1 MVALGGGVV
10 GDTAG
15 FAAAAYHRGVAVLQV
30 PTTLLAM
37 VDAAIGGKTAVN
49 LPEGKNLVGA
59 FHQPVGVVADTDTLA
74 TISERDYHSGLGEV
88 AKYALMFDVAD
99 DPTGLVDL
107 LRMGAGGIEARDP
120 ALLADVVARCA
131 AIKAD
136 VVARDP
142 HERTGLRATLNL
154 GHTLAHALE
163 IAFDHEL
170 THGEAVAIGL
180 VFAGAL
186 AGGCERVRGDVVDR
200 FQALPYTLGLPT
212 QVPDPTRVAPGEL
225 LALMARD
232 KKASGG
238 LTFVLPGP
246 DGLELVEDPPPGA
259 LRYAFESIGYTDE
272 QSWTWGSGR
281 HVSVILLI
289 NGPNLNLLGERE
301 PEVYGTDTL
310 ADCVGDARAAAEAA
324 GHALED
330 VQSNHEGELIE
341 AIQGARG
348 APPRSWSTRARSRTR
363 RTRSPTR
370 SPRTTA

>member
-1 MVALGGGVV
+1 MSTVRVDLDPAYDVVVDAGAAAGAGALLAGRRRVAIVSQAAIVDRYAERVRAGIDAPTELFLMGDGEEHKTLATVDELCRGFARWGLLRADAVVALGGGVV

-15 FAAAAYHRGVAVLQV
+15 FAAAVYHRGVAVLQV

-59 FHQPVGVVADTDTLA
+59 FHQPVGVVADTDTLT
-74 TISERDYHSGLGEV
+74 TISARDYHSGLGEV

-99 DPTGLVDL
+99 DPTGLVDI
-107 LRMGAGGIEARDP
+107 LRLGAGGIESRDP
-120 ALLADVVARCA
+120 TLLADVVARCA

-212 QVPDPTRVAPGEL
+212 QVPDPARVAPGEL

-246 DGLELVEDPPPGA
+246 RGLELVEDPPPGA

-272 QSWTWGSGR
+272 QL
-281 HVSVILLI
+281 VD
-289 NGPNLNLLGERE
+289 LG
-301 PEVYGTDTL
+301 V
-310 ADCVGDARAAAEAA
+310 
-324 GHALED
+324 
-330 VQSNHEGELIE
+330 
-341 AIQGARG
+341 
-348 APPRSWSTRARSRTR
+348 
-363 RTRSPTR
+363 
-370 SPRTTA
+370 

>member
-1 MVALGGGVV
+1 VTTVRVELDPGYDVIVASGALTAAGALLAGRRRVAVVSQAAVADRYAARLRGGIEAPSEVFLMGDGEAHKSLGTVEALCRGFARWGLLRGDAIVALGGGVV

-15 FAAAAYHRGVAVLQV
+15 FAAATYHRGVAVLQV
-30 PTTLLAM
+30 PTTLLGM

-74 TISERDYHSGLGEV
+74 TISARDYHSGLGEV
-88 AKYALMFDVAD
+88 AKYALMFDVVD

-107 LRMGAGGIEARDP
+107 LRMGTGDIDARDP

-142 HERTGLRATLNL
+142 HERTGLRASLNL

-186 AGGCERVRGDVVDR
+186 AGGCERVGGDVVDR
-200 FQALPYTLGLPT
+200 FQALPSTLGLPT
-212 QVPDPTRVAPGEL
+212 QVPDPARVAPDEL

-232 KKASGG
+232 KKATGG

-246 DGLELVEDPPPGA
+246 VGLELVEDPPPAA
-259 LRYAFESIGYTDE
+259 LHYAFASIGYTDD
-272 QSWTWGSGR
+272 Q
-281 HVSVILLI
+281 LA
-289 NGPNLNLLGERE
+289 
-301 PEVYGTDTL
+301 TL
-310 ADCVGDARAAAEAA
+310 E
-324 GHALED
+324 
-330 VQSNHEGELIE
+330 
-341 AIQGARG
+341 
-348 APPRSWSTRARSRTR
+348 T
-363 RTRSPTR
+363 
-370 SPRTTA
+370 

>member
-1 MVALGGGVV
+1 MLRGDAVIALGGGLV

-15 FAAAAYHRGVAVLQV
+15 FAAAVYHRGVTVVQV

-59 FHQPVGVVADTDTLA
+59 FHQPAGVVADPDTLA
-74 TISERDYHSGLGEV
+74 TLSEREYHSGLGEV
-88 AKYALMFDVAD
+88 AKYALMYDVVE
-99 DPTGLVDL
+99 DPTGLVDA
-107 LRMGAGGIEARDP
+107 LRVGGTALQQRD
-120 ALLADVVARCA
+120 AAVLADVVARCV

-142 HERTGLRATLNL
+142 HEQSGLRATLNL

-163 IAFDHEL
+163 IAYEHEL

-200 FQALPYTLGLPT
+200 FQALPFSLGLPT
-212 QVPDPTRVAPGEL
+212 TVPDPSRVPPVRLLEL
-225 LALMARD
+225 MTRD

-246 DGLELVEDPPPGA
+246 SGLELVEDPPPTA
-259 LRYAFESIGYTDE
+259 LRYAFESIGY
-272 QSWTWGSGR
+272 SG
-281 HVSVILLI
+281 
-289 NGPNLNLLGERE
+289 E
-301 PEVYGTDTL
+301 
-310 ADCVGDARAAAEAA
+310 
-324 GHALED
+324 
-330 VQSNHEGELIE
+330 EL
-341 AIQGARG
+341 
-348 APPRSWSTRARSRTR
+348 P
-363 RTRSPTR
+363 
-370 SPRTTA
+370 

>member
-1 MVALGGGVV
+1 
-10 GDTAG
+10 
-15 FAAAAYHRGVAVLQV
+15 VAVLQV

-59 FHQPVGVVADTDTLA
+59 FHQPIGVVADTDTLA

-120 ALLADVVARCA
+120 VLLADVVARCA

-142 HERTGLRATLNL
+142 QERTGLRATLNL

-163 IAFDHEL
+163 IAFEHEL
-170 THGEAVAIGL
+170 THGEAVAVGL

-186 AGGCERVRGDVVDR
+186 AGGCERVQGDVVDR
-200 FQALPYTLGLPT
+200 FQALPFTLGLPT
-212 QVPDPTRVAPGEL
+212 QVPDPARVPPTEL
-225 LALMARD
+225 LALMLRD

-246 DGLELVEDPPPGA
+246 DGLELVDDPPPAA
-259 LRYAFESIGYTDE
+259 LRYAFQSIGYTDD
-272 QSWTWGSGR
+272 Q
-281 HVSVILLI
+281 LA
-289 NGPNLNLLGERE
+289 
-301 PEVYGTDTL
+301 TL
-310 ADCVGDARAAAEAA
+310 
-324 GHALED
+324 
-330 VQSNHEGELIE
+330 
-341 AIQGARG
+341 
-348 APPRSWSTRARSRTR
+348 
-363 RTRSPTR
+363 PT
-370 SPRTTA
+370 

>member
-1 MVALGGGVV
+1 VTTVRVELDPAYDVVVDAGALADAGAVLGTRRRVAVVSQADIADRYGERLRAGIDAPTELFLMGDGETSKTLTTVDDLCREFARWGLLRGDAVVALGGGVV

-15 FAAAAYHRGVAVLQV
+15 FAAAVYHRGVAVLQA

-59 FHQPVGVVADTDTLA
+59 FHQPVGVVADTDTLV
-74 TISERDYHSGLGEV
+74 TISERDYRSGLGEV

-99 DPTGLVDL
+99 DPTGLVDV
-107 LRMGAGGIEARDP
+107 LRMGAGGLEARDP
-120 ALLADVVARCA
+120 VLLADVVARCA

-200 FQALPYTLGLPT
+200 FQALPFTLGLPT
-212 QVPDPTRVAPGEL
+212 QVPDTTRVTPTEL

-246 DGLELVEDPPPGA
+246 NGLELVEDPPPAA
-259 LRYAFESIGYTDE
+259 LRYAFESIGYTDTE
-272 QSWTWGSGR
+272 
-281 HVSVILLI
+281 L
-289 NGPNLNLLGERE
+289 ER
-301 PEVYGTDTL
+301 L
-310 ADCVGDARAAAEAA
+310 
-324 GHALED
+324 
-330 VQSNHEGELIE
+330 
-341 AIQGARG
+341 
-348 APPRSWSTRARSRTR
+348 
-363 RTRSPTR
+363 
-370 SPRTTA
+370 

>member
-1 MVALGGGVV
+1 VSGDLVSTVRVALEPGYDVVVGSGALARVGELVADRRRVAVVSQAGVADRYADAVRGGIAAPTELFLMGDGEEHKTLATVEDLCRGFARWGLLRADAVVALGGGVV

-15 FAAAAYHRGVAVLQV
+15 FAAAAYHRGVAVVQV

-74 TISERDYHSGLGEV
+74 TMSERDYRSGLGEV
-88 AKYALMFDVAD
+88 AKYALMFDVAA
-99 DPTGLVDL
+99 DPTGLVDR
-107 LRMGAGGIEARDP
+107 LRSDVAGVEARAP
-120 ALLADVVARCA
+120 GLLADIVARCA
-131 AIKAD
+131 AVKAD

-142 HERTGLRATLNL
+142 GERSGRRATLNL

-163 IAFDHEL
+163 IAYDHEL
-170 THGEAVAIGL
+170 THGEAVAVGL

-200 FQALPYTLGLPT
+200 FQALPFALGLPT
-212 QVPDPTRVAPGEL
+212 QVPDPHVPPGEL

-246 DGLELVEDPPPGA
+246 HGLELVEDPPSAA
-259 LRYAFESIGYTDE
+259 LRYAFQAIGYTDE
-272 QSWTWGSGR
+272 EL
-281 HVSVILLI
+281 V
-289 NGPNLNLLGERE
+289 
-301 PEVYGTDTL
+301 TL
-310 ADCVGDARAAAEAA
+310 
-324 GHALED
+324 
-330 VQSNHEGELIE
+330 
-341 AIQGARG
+341 
-348 APPRSWSTRARSRTR
+348 
-363 RTRSPTR
+363 
-370 SPRTTA
+370 